1 MSSSRERIGLIAG
14 SGSLAREFATRA
26 REKGCEVALLA
37 LSPEIYDSLENF
49 ADKIVQ
55 VAPTQPKKIASFFRS
70 EGVRRVALVG
80 KVEKKILFQGLLK
93 FDLEALRFM
102 TRAKDMADMTI
113 MNAVAEL
120 AERNGLEI
128 IPQAEFLDHIITPS
142 GPIGKRGLK
151 DSELKDARYAFRM
164 AREVAALDI
173 GQTIVV
179 RGGAVIAVEGIEGT
193 DETIRRGCALAGGKG
208 AIVCKVA
215 RPNQDPRFDV
225 PVVGPG
231 TLDAAREGGATALI
245 VEAGTTFLLD
255 KESLVGDADAAGI
268 ALFGWRDDGER

>member
-14 SGSLAREFATRA
+14 SGSLAREFASRA

-37 LSPEIYDSLENF
+37 LSPEIYETLENF

-55 VAPTQPKKIASFFRS
+55 VAPTQPKKVISFFRS
-70 EGVRRVALVG
+70 EGVRRVAFVG
-80 KVEKKILFQGLLK
+80 KVEKKILFQGLK

-102 TRAKDMADMTI
+102 LRAKDMADMTI

-128 IPQAEFLDHIITPS
+128 IPQAEFLDHIITPA

-151 DSELKDARYAFRM
+151 ESELKDARYAFRM

-231 TLDAAREGGATALI
+231 TLGAAREGGATALI

>member
-14 SGSLAREFATRA
+14 SGSLAREFASRA

-37 LSPEIYDSLENF
+37 LSPEIYESLENF

-70 EGVRRVALVG
+70 EGVRRVAFVG
-80 KVEKKILFQGLLK
+80 KVEKKILFQGLK
-93 FDLEALRFM
+93 FDLEAVRFM
-102 TRAKDMADMTI
+102 LRAKDMADMTI

-128 IPQAEFLDHIITPS
+128 IPQAEFLDHIITPA

-151 DSELKDARYAFRM
+151 ESELKDARYAFRM

-179 RGGAVIAVEGIEGT
+179 RGGAVLAVEGIDGT

-231 TLDAAREGGATALI
+231 TLGAAREGGATALI

>member
-14 SGSLAREFATRA
+14 SGSLAREFASRA
-26 REKGCEVALLA
+26 RERGCEVALLA

-55 VAPTQPKKIASFFRS
+55 IAPTQPKKIISFFRS
-70 EGVRRVALVG
+70 EGVRRVAFVG
-80 KVEKKILFQGLLK
+80 KVEKKILFQGLK
-93 FDLEALRFM
+93 FDLEAVRFM
-102 TRAKDMADMTI
+102 LRAKDMADMTI

-120 AERNGLEI
+120 AERNSLEI
-128 IPQAEFLDHIITPS
+128 IPQAEFLDHIITPA

-151 DSELKDARYAFRM
+151 ESEIKDARYAFRM

-179 RGGAVIAVEGIEGT
+179 RGGAVLAVEGIEGT

-231 TLDAAREGGATALI
+231 TLGAAREGGATALI

-255 KESLVGDADAAGI
+255 KESLVEDADAAGI